1 MARLTVPPEV
11 PVVGEPGD
19 SEERVENGHRGRWP
33 DRLRQRP
40 WLVVLAI
47 ALVAGLVALLA
58 LRDPD
63 PPPLTQRD
71 VDARVSVGLEAQA
84 EEEARAPAEATL
96 AFATIQP
103 SLVLITTRG
112 ANSEGEFGGTGAG
125 VIVNATGA
133 ILTALHVVED
143 ADSITVAY
151 TDGTRS
157 PATIASADP
166 DNDIAALEPETLPET
181 VVPAVLGGGVQIGTP
196 VYAVGHP
203 LGLPGSLSAG
213 VVSALDRDVR
223 VDGGRRLRNLIQID
237 AAVNPGN
244 SGGPLLNANGQVV
257 GIVTGLAN
265 PNDESLFVGIGF
277 AVPIATAGGTA
288 GGPPR

>member
-1 MARLTVPPEV
+1 MARLPVPPEV
-11 PVVGEPGD
+11 PVAVDPGD
-19 SEERVENGHRGRWP
+19 TEERVANPSGIG
-33 DRLRQRP
+33 RLRQLSRRT
-40 WLVVLAI
+40 WATIVAVLVVAGI
-47 ALVAGLVALLA
+47 AAFIA
-58 LRDPD
+58 LRDPG

-71 VDARVSVGLEAQA
+71 VDTRVSVGLEAQA
-84 EEEARAPAEATL
+84 EEEARAPAEGSVAY
-96 AFATIQP
+96 ATIQP

-112 ANSEGEFGGTGAG
+112 ANAEGEFGGTGAG
-125 VIVNATGA
+125 VIVNAMGTV
-133 ILTALHVVED
+133 LTALHVVED

-151 TDGTRS
+151 TDGTSS

-166 DNDIAALEPETLPET
+166 DNDIAALQPETPAQT
-181 VVPAVLGGGVQIGTP
+181 VVPAVLGGGVQVGQP

-213 VVSALDRDVR
+213 VVSALHRDVR
-223 VDGGRRLRNLIQID
+223 VDGGRRLKDLIQID

-244 SGGPLLNANGQVV
+244 SGGPLLNKAGQVV

-265 PNDESLFVGIGF
+265 PSNESLFVGIGF
-277 AVPIATAGGTA
+277 AAPIATAGGTA